1 MDERGQGN
9 VNKIGQAAPVL
20 EAGQALME
28 TQTGKKHKLIVA
40 ARVVKAISTIGIV
53 VVPVAAA
60 VGAIIGY
67 GGYSLV
73 KKLWKKRL

>member
-1 MDERGQGN
+1 M
-9 VNKIGQAAPVL
+9 L

-28 TQTGKKHKLIVA
+28 TQTGKKHKLIVTA
-40 ARVVKAISTIGIV
+40 KVVKAISTIGIV

>member
-1 MDERGQGN
+1 
-9 VNKIGQAAPVL
+9 
-20 EAGQALME
+20 ME
-28 TQTGKKHKLIVA
+28 TRTGKEHKLIGA
-40 ARVVKAISTIGIV
+40 ARVVKAISVIGIV

-73 KKLWKKRL
+73 KKLWKKRP

>member
-1 MDERGQGN
+1 M
-9 VNKIGQAAPVL
+9 L

-28 TQTGKKHKLIVA
+28 TQTGKKQKLIAA

-53 VVPVAAA
+53 VVPVATA

-73 KKLWKKRL
+73 KKLWKKRP

>member
-1 MDERGQGN
+1 
-9 VNKIGQAAPVL
+9 
-20 EAGQALME
+20 LME
-28 TQTGKKHKLIVA
+28 IQTGKEHKLIVA

-60 VGAIIGY
+60 VGVIIGY

-73 KKLWKKRL
+73 KKLWKKRP

>member
-1 MDERGQGN
+1 M
-9 VNKIGQAAPVL
+9 
-20 EAGQALME
+20 ME
-28 TQTGKKHKLIVA
+28 IQTGKEHKLIVA

-60 VGAIIGY
+60 VGVIIGY

-73 KKLWKKRL
+73 KKLWKKRP

>member
-1 MDERGQGN
+1 M
-9 VNKIGQAAPVL
+9 
-20 EAGQALME
+20 ME
-28 TQTGKKHKLIVA
+28 TQTGKKQKLIAA
-40 ARVVKAISTIGIV
+40 ARVVKAISTVGIV

-73 KKLWKKRL
+73 KKLWKKRP

>member
-1 MDERGQGN
+1 
-9 VNKIGQAAPVL
+9 VL
-20 EAGQALME
+20 EARQALME
-28 TQTGKKHKLIVA
+28 IQTGKEHKLIVA

-73 KKLWKKRL
+73 KKLWKKRP

>member
-1 MDERGQGN
+1 
-9 VNKIGQAAPVL
+9 VL

-28 TQTGKKHKLIVA
+28 TQTGKKHKLIVTA
-40 ARVVKAISTIGIV
+40 KVVKAISTIGIV